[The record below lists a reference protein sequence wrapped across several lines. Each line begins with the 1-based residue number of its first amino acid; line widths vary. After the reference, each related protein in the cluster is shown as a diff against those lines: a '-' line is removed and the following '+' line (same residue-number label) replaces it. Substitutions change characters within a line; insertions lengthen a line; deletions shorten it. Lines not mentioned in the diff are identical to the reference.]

1 MSAVISAQKTM
12 TENTSIA
19 IRTAWFTWLPMTGIF
34 LQTKSHHVIDPRNF
48 GKNQQE

>member
-12 TENTSIA
+12 TENTSTA
-19 IRTAWFTWLPMTGIF
+19 IRTAWFTRLPMTGIF
-34 LQTKSHHVIDPRNF
+34 IDPRKF